1 MKSEIDGVVITEL
14 KRWDDPRGWLIELF
28 RQDELEKGLFPVML
42 YVSLTKPGMIRGP
55 HEHSRQ
61 TDYFCFIGP
70 STFRLYVWDNRSDSI
85 SFRKKCQID
94 VGEGNQ
100 VAVIIPPGVVHGYKN
115 IGEADGIVYNAA
127 NRLYRGEN
135 RKEPADE
142 IRHED
147 ISDSPFVI
155 DK

>member
-1 MKSEIDGVVITEL
+1 
-14 KRWDDPRGWLIELF
+14 
-28 RQDELEKGLFPVML
+28 
-42 YVSLTKPGMIRGP
+42 MIRGP